1 MLRDLESTDKWSAKG
16 WTWVLSLFAAGG
28 IPTAIVSFVSL
39 LVFVQCGC
47 NYSLAALLYALL
59 FLPSVLKS
67 LVHPLCL
74 TVKECKRQIL
84 MTQLLLLSVHY
95 LLIVSFPV
103 TSSNVKVVVFLLL
116 MLISASLCAWHELL
130 SEHYYNNALTRY
142 GRRALRGVK
151 VFASLA
157 AQVLTY
163 GLLIVIAGNFQWY
176 FRNMD
181 DTMSYSW
188 AFVIG
193 LVSVVMMICLL
204 ANLKMPVEDGS
215 CSDFVGNDRMLFGMV
230 EMKPKLRT
238 VWSKR
243 MPIAVCVLML
253 LPQSLLFATRV
264 FFLLSD
270 KDEGGLGCS
279 LMDVG
284 FAQGTVGVIAF
295 SFGIILGHFVI
306 KRYGW
311 RRTFPP
317 LSAVLGLSPL
327 FYFLMSIGCVSDGF
341 FAVCLMTFLSQLC
354 FGMGVN
360 SCRMLAEHISGK
372 KYSSTVNVLN
382 IPLVALAMVLPI
394 ALSGV
399 LLICMGFE
407 RFFALCVLMAIF
419 PVVTSLSAFN
429 RKTLVGRIV
438 TE

>member
-1 MLRDLESTDKWSAKG
+1 
-16 WTWVLSLFAAGG
+16 
-28 IPTAIVSFVSL
+28 
-39 LVFVQCGC
+39 
-47 NYSLAALLYALL
+47 
-59 FLPSVLKS
+59 
-67 LVHPLCL
+67 
-74 TVKECKRQIL
+74 
-84 MTQLLLLSVHY
+84 
-95 LLIVSFPV
+95 
-103 TSSNVKVVVFLLL
+103 
-116 MLISASLCAWHELL
+116 
-130 SEHYYNNALTRY
+130 
-142 GRRALRGVK
+142 
-151 VFASLA
+151 
-157 AQVLTY
+157 
-163 GLLIVIAGNFQWY
+163 
-176 FRNMD
+176 
-181 DTMSYSW
+181 
-188 AFVIG
+188 
-193 LVSVVMMICLL
+193 
-204 ANLKMPVEDGS
+204 
-215 CSDFVGNDRMLFGMV
+215 
-230 EMKPKLRT
+230 
-238 VWSKR
+238 

-295 SFGIILGHFVI
+295 SFGIVLGHFVI

-327 FYFLMSIGCVSDGF
+327 FYFLMAIGCVSGGF

-429 RKTLVGRIV
+429 RKTAVGRIV
-438 TE
+438 AE

>member
-95 LLIVSFPV
+95 LLIVSFTV
-103 TSSNVKVVVFLLL
+103 TSNVKVVVFLLL

-130 SEHYYNNALTRY
+130 SENYYNNALTRY

-176 FRNMD
+176 FRYMD

-295 SFGIILGHFVI
+295 SFGIVLGHFVI

-327 FYFLMSIGCVSDGF
+327 FYFLMAIGCVSDGF

>member
-84 MTQLLLLSVHY
+84 MAQLLLLSVHY
-95 LLIVSFPV
+95 LLIVSFTV
-103 TSSNVKVVVFLLL
+103 TSNVKVVVFLLL

-176 FRNMD
+176 FRYMD

-270 KDEGGLGCS
+270 KDDGGLGFS
-279 LMDVG
+279 LIDVG

-295 SFGIILGHFVI
+295 SFGIVIGHFAI

-311 RRTFPP
+311 RRAFPP
-317 LSAVLGLSPL
+317 LAVVLGLSPL
-327 FYFLMSIGCVSDGF
+327 FYYLMAIGCVSGDF

-372 KYSSTVNVLN
+372 KYSSAVNVLN

-394 ALSGV
+394 ALSGM
-399 LLICMGFE
+399 LLSCMGFE

-419 PVVTSLSAFN
+419 PVMATLSAFN
-429 RKTLVGRIV
+429 RKTLVGRMV

>member
-1 MLRDLESTDKWSAKG
+1 
-16 WTWVLSLFAAGG
+16 
-28 IPTAIVSFVSL
+28 
-39 LVFVQCGC
+39 
-47 NYSLAALLYALL
+47 
-59 FLPSVLKS
+59 
-67 LVHPLCL
+67 
-74 TVKECKRQIL
+74 

-103 TSSNVKVVVFLLL
+103 TSSNAKVVVFLLL

-176 FRNMD
+176 FRYMD

-295 SFGIILGHFVI
+295 SFGIVLGHFAI

-311 RRTFPP
+311 KRAFPS
-317 LSAVLGLSPL
+317 LAVVLGLSPL
-327 FYFLMSIGCVSDGF
+327 FYYLMAIGCVSDDF

>member
-95 LLIVSFPV
+95 LLIVSFTV
-103 TSSNVKVVVFLLL
+103 TSNVKVVVFLLL
-116 MLISASLCAWHELL
+116 MLISASFCAWHELL
-130 SEHYYNNALTRY
+130 AEHYYSNALTCY
-142 GRRALRGVK
+142 GRRALGGVK

-176 FRNMD
+176 FRYMD

-215 CSDFVGNDRMLFGMV
+215 CSDFGGNDRMLFGMV

-295 SFGIILGHFVI
+295 SFGIVLGHFVI

-327 FYFLMSIGCVSDGF
+327 FYFLMAIGCVSDDF

-399 LLICMGFE
+399 LLSCMGYE
-407 RFFALCVLMAIF
+407 RFFTLCVLMTIF

-429 RKTLVGRIV
+429 RKTAVGRIV
-438 TE
+438 AE